1 MFEEKN
7 IKADRHPAYNNVLI
21 VIFFEKLI
29 YRSFY
34 LTEITKSEKTC
45 EYMYENEL

>member
-21 VIFFEKLI
+21 VTFFENLI

-34 LTEITKSEKTC
+34 SREVRKLERTC
-45 EYMYENEL
+45 ECMYENEL